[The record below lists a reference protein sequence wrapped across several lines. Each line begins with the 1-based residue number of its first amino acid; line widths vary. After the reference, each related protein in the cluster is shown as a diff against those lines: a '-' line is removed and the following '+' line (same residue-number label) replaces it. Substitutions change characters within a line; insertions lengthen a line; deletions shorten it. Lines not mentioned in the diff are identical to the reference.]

1 MARKRIKQVLAKRI
15 VFLILMGA
23 ITALLG
29 AAIAGKAEISANVS
43 QADFAIMIIVSLIM
57 FFITG
62 MTWLYTAI
70 LIKDLEEC

>member
-15 VFLILMGA
+15 VFLILMGS

-29 AAIAGKAEISANVS
+29 SSIAGKAEISSNVS
-43 QADFAIMIIVSLIM
+43 QADFVIMIIVSLIM

-62 MTWLYTAI
+62 ITWLYTAI
-70 LIKDLEEC
+70 FIKDLEEC